1 MAGVNLPQNIGAKHR
16 VFKTDFCGMLECPDG
31 DDYLNTSS
39 ISSGLKK
46 KIKSSFWTYG
56 DYSLHE
62 NLFLLEAD
70 MKSSFS

>member
-46 KIKSSFWTYG
+46 KIKSSF
-56 DYSLHE
+56 
-62 NLFLLEAD
+62 
-70 MKSSFS
+70 